1 MFTAL
6 CNCHQVWDKGNTQKL
21 LLVGNDKY
29 MLSLL
34 FIDSV
39 FFFILFGV
47 PVTGLPLLSHPS

>member
-6 CNCHQVWDKGNTQKL
+6 CNCHQVWDKGNTQNFL
-21 LLVGNDKY
+21 LAGNDKY

-39 FFFILFGV
+39 FFLFSLGS
-47 PVTGLPLLSHPS
+47 L